1 MVQSSRYHQLKVWQ
15 KNLMRFY
22 NRLNMKKKIN
32 KVQELKSSG
41 VQKSTHGVSKF
52 QISKFQRSTL
62 EPLNPATLEPVK
74 SIVSR
79 IIDVT

>member
-1 MVQSSRYHQLKVWQ
+1 
-15 KNLMRFY
+15 MRFY

-52 QISKFQRSTL
+52 QSSRVPESTL
-62 EPLNPATLEPVK
+62 KPLNPATLEPVK
-74 SIVSR
+74 SIVSS

>member
-1 MVQSSRYHQLKVWQ
+1 
-15 KNLMRFY
+15 MRFY

-41 VQKSTHGVSKF
+41 VQKSTHRVSNF
-52 QISKFQRSTL
+52 QSSKVQESTL
-62 EPLNPATLEPVK
+62 KPLNPVNVEPVK

>member
-1 MVQSSRYHQLKVWQ
+1 MVQSLRDHQLKLWQ

-41 VQKSTHGVSKF
+41 VQKSTHGVPKF
-52 QISKFQRSTL
+52 QSSRVPESTL
-62 EPLNPATLEPVK
+62 KPLNPATLEPVK

>member
-1 MVQSSRYHQLKVWQ
+1 
-15 KNLMRFY
+15 
-22 NRLNMKKKIN
+22 MKKKIN

-41 VQKSTHGVSKF
+41 VQE
-52 QISKFQRSTL
+52 STL
-62 EPLNPATLEPVK
+62 KPLNPVNVEPVK